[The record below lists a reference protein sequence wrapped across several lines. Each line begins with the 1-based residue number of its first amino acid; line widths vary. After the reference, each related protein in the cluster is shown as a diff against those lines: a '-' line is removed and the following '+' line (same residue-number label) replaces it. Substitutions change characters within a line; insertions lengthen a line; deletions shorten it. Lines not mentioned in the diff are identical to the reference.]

1 MASVSLSEAEKT
13 FIIHGIQDDL
23 RCDGREC
30 ETYRLIELECGLVSN
45 CSGSAKLKLS
55 NTDILVGIKAE
66 MGTPKTYLPDKGY
79 MEFFV
84 DCSATASPKFDG
96 RGGEDLA
103 SEIATTMSR
112 MYGSAETLNLEDL
125 CILPGECCWV
135 LYVDVVVLE
144 CGGNLFDAVSLCIKA
159 ALADARIP
167 KVTVQMD
174 DEGNQEMDVS
184 DDPHDCY
191 RFKPEM
197 MPLLVTV
204 NKVNQKHIID
214 ATIEE
219 EACSLACIMISVMP
233 KTGKITSIVKKGSG
247 SLDPDSTTDMI
258 QCGKRV
264 ADLLH
269 SNLMDTLNAIEK
281 SGSKVEKV
289 GFLA

>member
-1 MASVSLSEAEKT
+1 MASISLSEAEKT

-23 RCDGREC
+23 RSDGREC
-30 ETYRLIELECGLVSN
+30 ETYRLIEVECGLVSN
-45 CSGSAKLKLS
+45 CSGSARLKLS

-66 MGTPKTYLPDKGY
+66 MGTPKTNLPDEGY
-79 MEFFV
+79 LEFFV

-103 SEIATTMSR
+103 SEIATTMAR
-112 MYGSAETLNLEDL
+112 MYGSTKTLNLKDL
-125 CILPGECCWV
+125 CILSGECCWV
-135 LYVDVVVLE
+135 LYIDVVVLE
-144 CGGNLFDAVSLCIKA
+144 CGGNLFDAVSLGIKA

-184 DDPHDCY
+184 EDPDDCY
-191 RFKPEM
+191 RFQTDM
-197 MPLLVTV
+197 VPLLVTI

-214 ATIEE
+214 ATIKE
-219 EACSLACIMISVMP
+219 EACSLACVIMSVMP

-269 SNLMDTLNAIEK
+269 TKLRNILLEIEK
-281 SGSKVEKV
+281 SGDNVEKV